1 MPTRRS
7 FLLGGAAAVSTMLA
21 APRARVSDIRTI
33 SLQPEFY
40 HGWPTLIRSRAGAL
54 LLVYS
59 GGRESHVCPFGRVD
73 LMRSH
78 DDGKTWSWPE
88 TLMDSAIDDRDAGI
102 CETGSGAL
110 LVTIIELVRR
120 GRLTEDYSFIWI
132 VCAVALLALSLWRN
146 LLDLA
151 ASALGVHYP
160 PAVLLLV
167 LTFFV
172 VIVSLYF
179 SVVVSR
185 HRKDIEKLVEELAL
199 LDAEVRALRESV
211 GTVAAGEVVPRAAN
225 EGGRTPDERRFG
237 RH

>member
-1 MPTRRS
+1 MTDIVQ
-7 FLLGGAAAVSTMLA
+7 LVSIV
-21 APRARVSDIRTI
+21 VS
-33 SLQPEFY
+33 
-40 HGWPTLIRSRAGAL
+40 A
-54 LLVYS
+54 
-59 GGRESHVCPFGRVD
+59 
-73 LMRSH
+73 
-78 DDGKTWSWPE
+78 
-88 TLMDSAIDDRDAGI
+88 
-102 CETGSGAL
+102 AL

-120 GRLTEDYSFIWI
+120 GRLTEEYSFIWI
-132 VCAVALLALSLWRN
+132 VCAVALLALSVWRN

-160 PAVLLLV
+160 PAVLLLI

-199 LDAEVRALRESV
+199 LEADVRALGESV
-211 GTVAAGEVVPRAAN
+211 GPVASGHVVPRAAN
-225 EGGRTPDERRFG
+225 DSGRTPDERRFR

>member
-1 MPTRRS
+1 MTDLVQLVS
-7 FLLGGAAAVSTMLA
+7 VAV
-21 APRARVSDIRTI
+21 
-33 SLQPEFY
+33 
-40 HGWPTLIRSRAGAL
+40 
-54 LLVYS
+54 
-59 GGRESHVCPFGRVD
+59 
-73 LMRSH
+73 
-78 DDGKTWSWPE
+78 
-88 TLMDSAIDDRDAGI
+88 
-102 CETGSGAL
+102 SGAL

-120 GRLTEDYSFIWI
+120 RRLTEDYSFIWI

-185 HRKDIEKLVEELAL
+185 HRKDIERLVEELAL
-199 LDAEVRALRESV
+199 LEAEVRALRESV
-211 GTVAAGEVVPRAAN
+211 GTVAADEVVTRAPN
-225 EGGRTPDERRFG
+225 QGQRTPDERRFG
-237 RH
+237 

>member
-1 MPTRRS
+1 MTD
-7 FLLGGAAAVSTMLA
+7 LVQLVSVG
-21 APRARVSDIRTI
+21 VS
-33 SLQPEFY
+33 
-40 HGWPTLIRSRAGAL
+40 A
-54 LLVYS
+54 
-59 GGRESHVCPFGRVD
+59 
-73 LMRSH
+73 
-78 DDGKTWSWPE
+78 
-88 TLMDSAIDDRDAGI
+88 
-102 CETGSGAL
+102 AL

-120 GRLTEDYSFIWI
+120 RRLTEDYSFIWI
-132 VCAVALLALSLWRN
+132 VSAVALLALSLWRN

-185 HRKDIEKLVEELAL
+185 HRKDIERLVEELAL
-199 LDAEVRALRESV
+199 LEAEVRALRESV
-211 GTVAAGEVVPRAAN
+211 GPVAAGEVVPRAAN
-225 EGGRTPDERRFG
+225 DSGRTPEERRFG

>member
-1 MPTRRS
+1 MTDVVQLVS
-7 FLLGGAAAVSTMLA
+7 VAVSA
-21 APRARVSDIRTI
+21 
-33 SLQPEFY
+33 
-40 HGWPTLIRSRAGAL
+40 
-54 LLVYS
+54 
-59 GGRESHVCPFGRVD
+59 
-73 LMRSH
+73 
-78 DDGKTWSWPE
+78 
-88 TLMDSAIDDRDAGI
+88 
-102 CETGSGAL
+102 AL

-120 GRLTEDYSFIWI
+120 RRLTEDYSFIWI

-185 HRKDIEKLVEELAL
+185 HRKDIERLVEELAL
-199 LDAEVRALRESV
+199 LEAEVRDLRESV
-211 GTVAAGEVVPRAAN
+211 RPVAADEVVPRATN
-225 EGGRTPDERRFG
+225 ESRRTPDERRFG
-237 RH
+237 RR